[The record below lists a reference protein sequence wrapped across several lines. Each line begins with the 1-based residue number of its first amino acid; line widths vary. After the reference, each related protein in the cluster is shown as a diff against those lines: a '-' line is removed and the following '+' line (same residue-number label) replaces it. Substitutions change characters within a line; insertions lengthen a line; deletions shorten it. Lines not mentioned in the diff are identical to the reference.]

1 MTSEPLIH
9 TRADWVR
16 GIAQGGWRKTGL
28 LFCLFVAF
36 YLLTAAGNISETD
49 DVYAFAYRAENF
61 PVDYLSDP
69 RLMLYHI
76 SMRLL
81 FLASGLLG
89 WDVSALVLMRGF
101 SAVCAAA
108 SLLLLMRIVFVDL
121 KLSAAT
127 AVVSAAVL
135 GCSYGFW
142 RYAAEAEVYVPA
154 IFLILLVFHSLV
166 RITSGTRDDVS
177 GLFLSAGCG
186 VISGITVLFY
196 QPSVIPLFFAFPF
209 LLLYRARLFH
219 LGVYGVTGGAV
230 VISGYLLGFFAFW
243 PEPFSLA
250 AFEAFLSQRSSEFIV
265 PTFSLKTLV
274 VSMIRSAFAIGHDLV
289 SMNWVF
295 AFDPVIAL
303 IQQAF
308 SYHIIDEEVFSARR
322 AGFLVY
328 LPIVTVVALATVSL
342 RILVVLGI
350 PSITFLKQ
358 RPFLVIFLWTA
369 INGAVVGRL
378 NPGGLEAWIMVFPP
392 LILLFAALVVE
403 PCMRM
408 GRGAW
413 VVAFAVV
420 LSLHNA
426 VGGMALVR
434 DPAHEYARVVGAW
447 VIDEAKSEDL
457 VIVTGDA
464 SLGESLRY
472 LSAAQVAFVGEFQA
486 PVISA
491 RLLDGDLSDLAT
503 RTKGRDFDGVPL
515 HELIETTW
523 RADGRVIFLERFF
536 EVPRGFKR
544 ENWPEFELTSVLRA
558 QLEQVHDNPDVGGT
572 YLLSEPLQ

>member
-1 MTSEPLIH
+1 M
-9 TRADWVR
+9 
-16 GIAQGGWRKTGL
+16 QGGWHTTGF
-28 LFCLFVAF
+28 LFFLFVAF

-61 PVDYLSDP
+61 AVDYLSDP

-89 WDVSALVLMRGF
+89 WDASALILMRGF
-101 SAVCAAA
+101 SAICAAA

-121 KLSAAT
+121 KLSAET
-127 AVVSAAVL
+127 AVISATVL

-154 IFLILLVFHSLV
+154 IFLILLVFHGLS
-166 RITSGTRDDVS
+166 RIAAGARGDSA
-177 GLFLSAGCG
+177 GLLLSTGCG

-219 LGVYGVTGGAV
+219 LGVYGFTGGAV

-243 PEPFSLA
+243 PEPLSLA

-274 VSMIRSAFAIGHDLV
+274 VSMIRSAFALGHDLV

-295 AFDPVIAL
+295 AFDPVVAL

-308 SYHIIDEEVFSARR
+308 SYHVIDEEVFLAKR
-322 AGFLVY
+322 AGLLVY
-328 LPIVTVVALATVSL
+328 LPIVTVVALAAVAL
-342 RILVVLGI
+342 RILMALGL

-358 RPFLVIFLWTA
+358 RPFLVILLWAA
-369 INGAVVGRL
+369 INGAIVGRL

-392 LILLFAALVVE
+392 LVLLFSALVVE
-403 PCMRM
+403 PCLRI
-408 GRGAW
+408 GRRIWIVG
-413 VVAFAVV
+413 FAVV
-420 LSLHNA
+420 LFLHNA
-426 VGGMALVR
+426 IGGMTLVR
-434 DPAHEYARVVGAW
+434 DPANEYARVVGAW
-447 VIDEAKSEDL
+447 VIAEAKSEDL

-472 LSAAQVAFVGEFQA
+472 LSPAQVAFVGEFQA

-491 RLLDGDLSDLAT
+491 RLLDGDLSNLAT

-515 HELIETTW
+515 HELIETIW
-523 RADGRVIFLERFF
+523 RADGRVIFLGRFF
-536 EVPRGFKR
+536 EVPRGFER
-544 ENWPEFELTSVLRA
+544 ENWPEFELTTTLRA
-558 QLEQVHDNPDVGGT
+558 QLEQVHDDPDVGGT